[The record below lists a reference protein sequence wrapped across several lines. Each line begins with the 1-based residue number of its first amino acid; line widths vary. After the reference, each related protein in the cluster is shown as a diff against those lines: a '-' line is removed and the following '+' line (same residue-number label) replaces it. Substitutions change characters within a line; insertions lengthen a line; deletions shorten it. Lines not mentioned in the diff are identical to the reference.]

1 MEEPGTDPERC
12 LLGELGKDPEKCLQW
27 PQERKGIGTGKVS
40 VIGPRKELGKVS
52 IAEIPR
58 N

>member
-1 MEEPGTDPERC
+1 LT
-12 LLGELGKDPEKCLQW
+12 
-27 PQERKGIGTGKVS
+27 QERKGIGTGKVS
-40 VIGPRKELGKVS
+40 VIGQRKELGKVY